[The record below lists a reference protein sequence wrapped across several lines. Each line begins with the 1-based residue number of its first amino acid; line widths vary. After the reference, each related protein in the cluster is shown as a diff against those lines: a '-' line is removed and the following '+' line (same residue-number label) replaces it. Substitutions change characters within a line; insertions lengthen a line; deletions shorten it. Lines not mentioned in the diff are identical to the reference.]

1 MLGVK
6 DGPAPGAHVAGGFKR
21 KSSTAVRRAPSLRIS
36 SARSL
41 WLESHSVV
49 RICGGGSGRA
59 HTAHPSGCGPA
70 RLHGWIAAAMSC
82 LRAVR
87 DAVVVS
93 VSGGNG
99 HRQKRKCE
107 QRSSWGRER
116 FQIHCYASFLSRGLQ
131 GIVCA
136 RIALAFKRPIKG
148 RAPFGNDRLLHCRNV
163 CGCWRF
169 YSSVIEAAADR
180 TKQLATKYFRRY
192 PKRQLSN

>member
-99 HRQKRKCE
+99 HRQNANVNSAAAGGVNDFKFIVTRPFCLEVFKGSSARE
-107 QRSSWGRER
+107 SRWRSSAQLRAER
-116 FQIHCYASFLSRGLQ
+116 R
-131 GIVCA
+131 
-136 RIALAFKRPIKG
+136 
-148 RAPFGNDRLLHCRNV
+148 
-163 CGCWRF
+163 
-169 YSSVIEAAADR
+169 
-180 TKQLATKYFRRY
+180 LATIACCIAGMCVAVGGFIV
-192 PKRQLSN
+192 LS